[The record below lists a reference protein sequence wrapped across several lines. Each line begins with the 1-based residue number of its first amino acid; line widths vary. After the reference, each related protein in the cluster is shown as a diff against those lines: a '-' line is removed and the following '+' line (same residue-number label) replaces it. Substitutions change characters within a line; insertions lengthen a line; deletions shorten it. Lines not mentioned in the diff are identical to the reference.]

1 MATKEDLMKT
11 LNLLAEKVVAKRE
24 KLEVQVNSLQ
34 DNETRQKIRA
44 KYVSSKAKDVLKYQ
58 ELSLPKEKMKEDAI
72 NHLVTSMDFIKL
84 SENLLKKGVH
94 KREVMINVT
103 VCGALKLEKGSNV
116 SAI

>member
-24 KLEVQVNSLQ
+24 KLEVQVNSLH

-44 KYVSSKAKDVLKYQ
+44 QYVSSKAKDVLKYQ

-72 NHLVTSMDFIKL
+72 TTL
-84 SENLLKKGVH
+84 
-94 KREVMINVT
+94 
-103 VCGALKLEKGSNV
+103 
-116 SAI
+116 